1 MSKLSGLFR
10 GDYLIWFVFFAL
22 CSISAIEVFSAASTL
37 TYRSGNYMMPI
48 VRHISF
54 LVAGIVLV
62 LIVHRLPCRVYR
74 MSMPLA
80 MILSLILLV
89 MVLAGW
95 GVTINDG
102 ARWIEIF
109 GIRLQPSEIAKGS
122 MILYI
127 AVVLSWNQTEKGTAP
142 GTFKMIFIPSFIII
156 VLIAPENAS
165 TAAILFAVMTGM
177 MFIGRISLITIG
189 KMLTIV
195 LGILVVAGVSMM
207 SLSEEQAI
215 TISKATG
222 LKRVATWRG
231 RLADHFDKEK
241 KIVTPQDFDIDG
253 DAQIGHS
260 KIAIASSNIIGRG
273 PGNSVQRD
281 FIPQAYSDFI
291 YAVIVEE
298 FGLAGT
304 VALVFLYLLLFFR
317 VGYIAK
323 RFSGDGFPAFLAM
336 GLALLLVMQA
346 MANMLVAT
354 GIAPVTGQ
362 PLPLVSRGGTSTI
375 VNCVYIGMILGV
387 SRQAK
392 KQVRKRKLEKIAEAE
407 ALMQEAYEDDYDD
420 EDILD
425 APPAEITAR
434 QIAEGNFDEP
444 DGKE

>member
-10 GDYLIWFVFFAL
+10 GDYVIWFVFIAL
-22 CSISAIEVFSAASTL
+22 CITSAVEVSSAVSTL
-37 TYRSGNYMMPI
+37 TYRSGNYLMPI
-48 VRHISF
+48 MRHVTFI
-54 LVAGIVLV
+54 VVGILLVLV
-62 LIVHRLPCRVYR
+62 VHRLSCRFYR
-74 MSMPLA
+74 VTMPFL
-80 MILSLILLV
+80 MMGSVVLLV

-122 MILYI
+122 LILYV
-127 AVVLSWNQTEKGTAP
+127 AVVLSWNQTEKGAAP
-142 GTFKMIFIPSFIII
+142 GTFKWVFIPSFII
-156 VLIAPENAS
+156 VMLIAPENAS
-165 TAAILFAVMTGM
+165 TAAILFAVVVGM

-189 KMLTIV
+189 KMLTV
-195 LGILVVAGVSMM
+195 LLAILIVAGGLLM
-207 SLSEEQAI
+207 SLTDEQAKV
-215 TISKATG
+215 ISRSSG
-222 LKRVATWRG
+222 LKRIATWRN
-231 RLADHFDKEK
+231 RLADHFDKDTK
-241 KIVTPQDFDIDG
+241 VISPQEFDIDG

-260 KIAIASSNIIGRG
+260 KIAIASSNIIGKG

-291 YAVIVEE
+291 YAVVVEE
-298 FGLAGT
+298 LGLLGSLW
-304 VALVFLYLLLFFR
+304 LVFLYLLLFFR

-362 PLPLVSRGGTSTI
+362 PLPMVSRGGTSTI
-375 VNCVYIGMILGV
+375 VNSIYIGMILGV

-392 KQVRKRKLEKIAEAE
+392 KQVRKRRLAKIAEAE
-407 ALMQEAYEDDYDD
+407 ALLHEAEEDTYD
-420 EDILD
+420 EADILD

-434 QIAEGNFDEP
+434 EIEQGNFGE
-444 DGKE
+444 EEQEE